1 MLAPSST
8 KHEVIMKK
16 LIDKMAVLHTL
27 QGNIKA
33 HRVMGHKY
41 LTKKRR
47 PR

>member
-16 LIDKMAVLHTL
+16 LIDKMAVLHTS

-33 HRVMGHKY
+33 Q
-41 LTKKRR
+41 RR